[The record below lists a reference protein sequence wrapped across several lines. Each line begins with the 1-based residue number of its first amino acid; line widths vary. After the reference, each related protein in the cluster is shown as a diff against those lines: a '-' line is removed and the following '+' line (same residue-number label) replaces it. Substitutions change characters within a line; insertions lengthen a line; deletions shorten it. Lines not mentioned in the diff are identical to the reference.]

1 MNTNWSTPKTNFL
14 AGMLDLRKALAS
26 GMRAKLIRARNED
39 CNFPIKVKNRITDF
53 RIYEFS
59 NSTLQT
65 RTGIAVDQSKN
76 EFNKY
81 LTLTFKTCYGTPE
94 AVQRYYSK
102 GKLSPDNFKGVGT
115 SHLVKVEDMVRYLEI
130 SGDPERASMFRQ
142 QYLTEKG
149 SKENYFY
156 DNYRYKYGSP
166 WATKLFRR
174 KLWVVELLKPDVPE
188 ARVPVLIHV
197 LNVLLYPLKYIPR
210 RSILRMADYKCITF
224 RIGSVVNGISV
235 EFNIPKRFS
244 FK

>member
-130 SGDPERASMFRQ
+130 SGDPERASMFRK
-142 QYLTEKG
+142 QYLSLEMVG
-149 SKENYFY
+149 ENYFY
-156 DNYRYKYGSP
+156 DNFRYKYGSP

-174 KLWVVELLKPDVPE
+174 KLWVVEFLKPDVPE